1 MTSNINGK
9 ARDLFSMIKKDKS
22 GVNYM
27 MEINISHLQIIC
39 RNDWRGECLSSPGQ
53 PVPMYGHQ
61 PRLSRG
67 KETSY
72 SYPFH
77 FVEGKETL
85 QRFQNAM
92 TLTLWPNLES

>member
-53 PVPMYGHQ
+53 P
-61 PRLSRG
+61 RLSRG